1 MHMKKTD
8 VRIGACY
15 KVKVSGKIVPVQIT
29 GENANGGWDGVNQAT
44 GKAVRIKG
52 PARLCGKV
60 VEAGAAKGDT
70 PTGDVGPS
78 AKTRAASSRR
88 AKDGAGRDTGERGRT
103 VAKLSALDAA
113 AVLLSE
119 ADEPMGSKE
128 LVEQMLADG
137 LWQTGGKTPANTL
150 YAAMLREISKKGEAS
165 RFRKVGRGRFA
176 LADQA

>member
-1 MHMKKTD
+1 MKKSG
-8 VRIGACY
+8 VKVGACY
-15 KVKVSGKIVPVQIT
+15 KVKVSGKIVPVRIT
-29 GENANGGWDGVNQAT
+29 GENAIGGWDGVNQAT
-44 GKAVRIKG
+44 GKAVRIKS
-52 PARLCGKV
+52 PARLRSKV
-60 VEAGAAKGDT
+60 SEARPAKGDT

-88 AKDGAGRDTGERGRT
+88 AKDGAGRDTDERGRPE
-103 VAKLSALDAA
+103 AKLSALDAA
-113 AVLLSE
+113 TAVLAK
-119 ADEPMGSKE
+119 ADGPMSSKE

-150 YAAMLREISKKGEAS
+150 YAAMLREISKKGDDS